1 MRPPSQA
8 ALADYATM
16 VGALLLARATEGAP
30 LSHEL
35 LAAARARLLP
45 GASPPQRPPA
55 PQVQGSLNV
64 FATPVAHWFG
74 RRGIHF
80 SWVVMGIAFLTML
93 TSSAALGLPG
103 AFLQPLSK
111 EFGWSTDQISGA
123 IALRFVLYG
132 LIGPFAAVLMERY
145 GLRRIICSALL
156 LIATGMVLATHMTA
170 LWQLVLLWG
179 VVLGVGLG
187 PHRAGAGR
195 HRGQP
200 LVRAAA
206 RPGDGHAHRQLG
218 HRAAGLPADRRVA
231 DPEPR
236 LAHGGDPGLHELPGR
251 GRPRVLPAARPS
263 EGAGLLPFGADPARV
278 DPAPAAWR
286 PGFAEPLRTLAMA
299 SRSGTFWVLFGTFFV
314 CGLSTSGL
322 IQTHFISLC
331 GDYGLGAVP
340 AASVLATIGACDFVG
355 TIASGWLSDRY
366 DVRKLLFWYY
376 GLRGLSLMWLPH
388 STFTVVGLSL
398 FAVFYGLDWVATV
411 PPTVRLTSA
420 AFDKQRAP
428 MIFGWIFAGHQLGGA
443 VAAYGAGLTRTV
455 MQSYTPALYAAGLT
469 CIVAA
474 VAIFLLRRPPPIQ
487 AA

>member
-1 MRPPSQA
+1 M
-8 ALADYATM
+8 
-16 VGALLLARATEGAP
+16 
-30 LSHEL
+30 
-35 LAAARARLLP
+35 
-45 GASPPQRPPA
+45 
-55 PQVQGSLNV
+55 
-64 FATPVAHWFG
+64 FATPLAQWFG

-103 AFLQPLSK
+103 AFLLPLSK

-123 IALRFVLYG
+123 IALRFALYG

-156 LIATGMVLATHMTA
+156 LIATGMVLATRMTA
-170 LWQLVLLWG
+170 LWQLVVLWG
-179 VVLGVGLG
+179 GVLGVGSGLTALVLG
-187 PHRAGAGR
+187 ATVANRWFDQR
-195 HRGQP
+195 RG
-200 LVRAAA
+200 LVMGMLTASSATGQLVFLPIAAA
-206 RPGDGHAHRQLG
+206 LIESHGWRVAVIPVFTSCLVV
-218 HRAAGLPADRRVA
+218 AGLAFCLLRDQ
-231 DPEPR
+231 PR
-236 LAHGGDPGLHELPGR
+236 EL
-251 GRPRVLPAARPS
+251 
-263 EGAGLLPFGADPARV
+263 GLLPFGADPARA
-278 DPAPAAWR
+278 DPGPAAWR
-286 PGFAEPLRTLAMA
+286 PSFIEPIRTLAAA

-322 IQTHFISLC
+322 IQTHFITLC

-376 GLRGLSLMWLPH
+376 GLRGLSLLWLPH

-411 PPTVRLTSA
+411 PPTVRLAGA
-420 AFDKQRAP
+420 AFDKQRVP

-455 MQSYTPALYAAGLT
+455 MQSYSPALVAAGVA

-474 VAIFLLRRPPPIQ
+474 LAILLVKKPPTPKP
-487 AA
+487 A